1 MKVFQDNQIYLLQR
15 FGGIS
20 RYFVELNE
28 ALVSLDSHD
37 LFEINAPVHFNAH
50 LRQKRGIRGYI
61 PFSTDLLRFNQLIRK
76 VSDVES
82 IRNIEKINPDIIHET
97 YYRNFDPW
105 PESVPRVTTIHD
117 LIREKIDV
125 DQSKILKKLNSIKHS
140 RKIICI
146 SENTKMD
153 LMDYYPFIQES
164 QISVIYFGVNRSIF
178 NDEFSGRKKNQIVYV
193 GQRSGYKNF
202 HVLLEAFKRSKK
214 LRQELKLIVFGG
226 GPFSRLE
233 NEFINSNG
241 LSSFVEN
248 IQGNDEKLINL
259 YRESI
264 AMVYTSI
271 YEGFGSPV
279 LESMSSGCV
288 VLANNTPA
296 LKEAGGSCAI
306 YFDTRDVE
314 SLVFELENLFS
325 TTEKIEELRKLGIER
340 AKSFTWEKTAQLT
353 KMVYEDILN

>member
-1 MKVFQDNQIYLLQR
+1 
-15 FGGIS
+15 
-20 RYFVELNE
+20 
-28 ALVSLDSHD
+28 
-37 LFEINAPVHFNAH
+37 
-50 LRQKRGIRGYI
+50 
-61 PFSTDLLRFNQLIRK
+61 
-76 VSDVES
+76 
-82 IRNIEKINPDIIHET
+82 
-97 YYRNFDPW
+97 
-105 PESVPRVTTIHD
+105 
-117 LIREKIDV
+117 
-125 DQSKILKKLNSIKHS
+125 LKKLNSIKHS

-153 LMDYYPFIQES
+153 LMDYYPFIKES

-279 LESMSSGCV
+279 LESMASGCV

-306 YFDTRDVE
+306 YFNTRDVE

-353 KMVYEDILN
+353 KMVYEEILN